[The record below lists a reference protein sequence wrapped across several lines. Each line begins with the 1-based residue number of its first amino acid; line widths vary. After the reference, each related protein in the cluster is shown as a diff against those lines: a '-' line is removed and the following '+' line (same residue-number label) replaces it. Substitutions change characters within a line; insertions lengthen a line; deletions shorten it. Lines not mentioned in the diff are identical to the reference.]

1 MKIQKLSTK
10 NFPKQLLEIPDKPK
24 YMYLKGTLPP
34 DDAKILCV
42 VGSRAYSS
50 YGKDVCE
57 KLIASL
63 AGKNVAI
70 VSGLALGIDSI
81 AHEAALAAGLYTLAL
96 PGSGIEDTA
105 LYPSTNINLAHRIL
119 ESGGGLMSE
128 FEPNQ
133 KSERYFF
140 PMRNRIMA
148 AMSHA
153 VLIIEAEIKSGTLI
167 TSKLA
172 TDYNRDVLTIP
183 HSIYSKT
190 GQGPH
195 MLLRL
200 GATPITKPEDL
211 HEALGFEVQ
220 LTLPKTNREDCG
232 EQEKMLL
239 ELLEEQSLPRD
250 ELIHLS
256 RLTTSEANMYISLL
270 EMKGYVKESLGE
282 IRLIRELE

>member
-1 MKIQKLSTK
+1 MEIQKLTQK
-10 NFPKQLLEIPDKPK
+10 DFPKQILEIPDKPK
-24 YMYLKGTLPP
+24 QLYLKGKLPP
-34 DDAKILCV
+34 ADAKILCV
-42 VGSRAYSS
+42 VGSRAYTT

-81 AHEAALAAGLYTLAL
+81 AHEAALSAGLYTLAL
-96 PGSGIEDTA
+96 PGSGIEDDA

-119 ESGGGLMSE
+119 DSGGGIMSE
-128 FEPNQ
+128 FEPSQ

-148 AMSHA
+148 GLSHA

-211 HEALGFEVQ
+211 HEALGYETQ
-220 LTLPKTNREDCG
+220 LTLPKSNRDDCG
-232 EQEKMLL
+232 NHEKMLL
-239 ELLEEQSLPRD
+239 ELLEENPMPRD

-256 RLTTSEANMYISLL
+256 NLQTSEANMYISLL
-270 EMKGYVKESLGE
+270 EMKGYVKESMGE
-282 IRLIRELE
+282 IRLIQ